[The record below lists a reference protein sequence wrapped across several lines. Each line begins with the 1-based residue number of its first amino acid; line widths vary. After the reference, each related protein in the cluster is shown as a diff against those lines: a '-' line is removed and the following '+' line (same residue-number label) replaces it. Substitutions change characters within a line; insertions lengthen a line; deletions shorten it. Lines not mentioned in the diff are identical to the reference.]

1 MQFFFEDLI
10 RPIRS
15 SWHLGISL
23 TYLPAWV
30 IVGLI
35 WKFRL
40 FVHTSAGLII
50 ILHVL
55 LGLVL
60 ASWSFFVAAPFG
72 KSPQLAAVVTTFLA
86 IIFAILALV
95 IKATHSGSLVVF
107 SLIFPPMFYIF
118 SLKAI
123 CGYENHQIATNA
135 LKGDPDRG
143 LVLLPLLIVG
153 LVCPIFSFFSKL
165 NFRQIDVFLWP
176 YLAILL
182 ERYLYDA
189 QTPQSPSASRSWSFW
204 RKKGTNQMIPPIA
217 ENVAISVRGLTK
229 TFKGSRFSS
238 KGDVTAVKD
247 LDLDIPKT
255 GIFVLLGSN
264 GSVLSLYYLK
274 LYCGLLRVLVLENR
288 QHCPS

>member
-153 LVCPIFSFFSKL
+153 LVCPIFSFFSKK
-165 NFRQIDVFLWP
+165 
-176 YLAILL
+176 
-182 ERYLYDA
+182 
-189 QTPQSPSASRSWSFW
+189 T
-204 RKKGTNQMIPPIA
+204 
-217 ENVAISVRGLTK
+217 LTK
-229 TFKGSRFSS
+229 FSS
-238 KGDVTAVKD
+238 DRRFPLALSCYFARK
-247 LDLDIPKT
+247 IP
-255 GIFVLLGSN
+255 V
-264 GSVLSLYYLK
+264 
-274 LYCGLLRVLVLENR
+274 
-288 QHCPS
+288 